1 MSVAQDLAKL
11 HRLSN
16 IVNGPLRLILK
27 EVLALTPSVVD
38 WINVQTSGSAVCRYK
53 PNNIRQYE
61 VRYQIGNLGNLVHE
75 LTHVAINESYGLDFI
90 NYPNWSAL
98 NLPER
103 DLDTLGRCKNEDIR
117 QTKQMNHAMNS
128 AKTDILMRI
137 KAWSDASTELSQE
150 QKKEISD
157 KLVYG
162 MINPQKESI
171 TVLNQILVWLFEWG
185 FPIVGHH
192 KNKPIVNALYEELSL
207 VVKNAYLERQKGKTH
222 FLLRQT
228 AQSRSLAMGYE

>member
-117 QTKQMNHAMNS
+117 QTKQMSHEMNMV
-128 AKTDILMRI
+128 KTDILMRI
-137 KAWSDASTELSQE
+137 QSWSNASHELNQE
-150 QKKEISD
+150 QKKKSQ
-157 KLVYG
+157 
-162 MINPQKESI
+162 IN
-171 TVLNQILVWLFEWG
+171 LFM
-185 FPIVGHH
+185 
-192 KNKPIVNALYEELSL
+192 A
-207 VVKNAYLERQKGKTH
+207 
-222 FLLRQT
+222 
-228 AQSRSLAMGYE
+228 